1 MLKEIAAKGRIPM
14 SIVVTLSPELEALLR
29 DKAAQQGQDVSLVAS
44 EMLANVL
51 KGEEQDSVEA
61 IEGIQ
66 KGLDDFKVGRFRSF
80 QEFTEEQ
87 SRKHNL
93 SADA

>member
-1 MLKEIAAKGRIPM
+1 M

-44 EMLANVL
+44 ELLANIL
-51 KGEEQDSVEA
+51 EWEEQDSMEA
-61 IEGIQ
+61 IQGIQ
-66 KGLDDFKVGRFRSF
+66 KGLDDFEAGRFRSL

-87 SRKHNL
+87 RHQHNL
-93 SADA
+93 STDA